1 MPAPLPSNETKRLE
15 ALRRYHILDTPAEQ
29 SFDDFASIA
38 SSICETPI
46 ALVTLVDAERQWFKA
61 RVGLDAPETPREH
74 AFCAHAILSED
85 VMVVE
90 DATSDAR
97 FAANPL
103 VTGDPLIR
111 FYAGAPLIDSEGHAL
126 GTLCAIDRRPRPLDA
141 ERREALQA
149 LARRVVGQIEMRRTS
164 LELADALTELKTLR
178 GLLPICAHCK
188 GIRDDAGYWQGVES
202 FVMSHSEAD
211 FSHSICPACL
221 KTHHPEVY
229 GRLVAAGKILT

>member
-1 MPAPLPSNETKRLE
+1 MPAPLPSHEAKRLE
-15 ALRRYHILDTPAEQ
+15 ALRRYRILDTPPEQ
-29 SFDDFASIA
+29 AFDDFAMIA
-38 SSICETPI
+38 SAICETPI
-46 ALVTLVDAERQWFKA
+46 ALVTLVDGDRQWFKA
-61 RVGLDAPETPREH
+61 RVGLDAAETPREQ
-74 AFCAHAILSED
+74 AFCAHSILRDD

-97 FAANPL
+97 FSSNPL

-111 FYAGAPLIDSEGHAL
+111 FYAGAPLIDSEGYAL
-126 GTLCAIDRRPRPLDA
+126 GTLCVIDRRPRPLEAGRRDA
-141 ERREALQA
+141 LEA

-164 LELADALTELKTLR
+164 GELADALTELKTLR

-188 GIRDDAGYWQGVES
+188 GIRDDAGYWQSVES
-202 FVMSHSEAD
+202 FVMTHSEVD

-229 GRLVAAGKILT
+229 ARLVAAGKIQP